1 MLKIAKAGVDI
12 GIVVEDIAA
21 QKRFYGELLGLAH
34 MGDVPLPNGTLHIYA
49 CGSSLLKLYVIPGAR
64 SPSASGE
71 FGSQKGLAYITL
83 NVENIVDVLAVLE
96 KGGANILTPLSE
108 FDAGVTLSEPV
119 GRVRARYAM
128 IADPEGNRVELLQ
141 RR

>member
-1 MLKIAKAGVDI
+1 VLKIAKAGVDI

-49 CGSSLLKLYVIPGAR
+49 CGSSLLKLYAIPGAR

-83 NVENIVDVLAVLE
+83 NVENIEDVLAVLE

>member
-1 MLKIAKAGVDI
+1 VLKIAKAGVDI

-49 CGSSLLKLYVIPGAR
+49 CGSSLLKLYAIPGAR

-71 FGSQKGLAYITL
+71 FGSQRGLAYITL
-83 NVENIVDVLAVLE
+83 NVENIEDVLAVLE

-119 GRVRARYAM
+119 GLVRARYAR
-128 IADPEGNRVELLQ
+128 ADDPEGNRVELLQ

>member
-1 MLKIAKAGVDI
+1 VLKIAKAGVDI
-12 GIVVEDIAA
+12 GIVVADVAA
-21 QKRFYGELLGLAH
+21 QQRFYGELLGLAH

-49 CGSSLLKLYVIPGAR
+49 CGSSLLKLYAIPGAGGA
-64 SPSASGE
+64 SAPGE

-83 NVENIVDVLAVLE
+83 NVENIEDVLGALE

-108 FDAGVTLSEPV
+108 FDAGVALPEPV

-128 IADPEGNRVELLQ
+128 VADPEGNRVELLQ
-141 RR
+141 RH